1 MVLQFVREADWRMFS
16 LFVRVL
22 IGGVHAG
29 ETAIVIIITMG
40 VERSTQRLQTI
51 PVLVSVVISPA
62 VESLHLLDSG
72 LQLGGNILLQTGHGL
87 AERNGMAWASVDQL
101 SLLRASSSQSSNGPI
116 RHGGTLARQTC
127 SFLIKPSVVR
137 ACCHFLSFPRQLYGN
152 NQLVAALQC

>member
-1 MVLQFVREADWRMFS
+1 MREVGSSICKRSGLADVFAVCVC
-16 LFVRVL
+16 LRVL

-62 VESLHLLDSG
+62 VESSHLLDSG

-87 AERNGMAWASVDQL
+87 AERNGVGQ
-101 SLLRASSSQSSNGPI
+101 R
-116 RHGGTLARQTC
+116 
-127 SFLIKPSVVR
+127 
-137 ACCHFLSFPRQLYGN
+137 
-152 NQLVAALQC
+152 